1 MSTLKALDKDLNL
14 ADKRII
20 LRTDLNVPILNG
32 KIADKSRI
40 NKIIPVIKELIN
52 KKAKIILISHIGR
65 PKGKINEKLSLKPIS
80 LIMCFMGNT
89 LQLLQKV
96 S

>member
-1 MSTLKALDKDLNL
+1 MGTLKALDKDLNL

-52 KKAKIILISHIGR
+52 K
-65 PKGKINEKLSLKPIS
+65 LS
-80 LIMCFMGNT
+80 
-89 LQLLQKV
+89 
-96 S
+96 